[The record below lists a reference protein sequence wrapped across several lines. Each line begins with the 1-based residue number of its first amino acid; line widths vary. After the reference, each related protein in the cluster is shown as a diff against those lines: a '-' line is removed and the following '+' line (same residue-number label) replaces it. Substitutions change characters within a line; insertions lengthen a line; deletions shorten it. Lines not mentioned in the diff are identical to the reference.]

1 MDGSTLLGVVAALG
15 ASLAYNGAIVVQGT
29 RAQSVPAAEA
39 TGVRL
44 MLRLVRDRVWLAGIG
59 LDVLGFGL
67 HALAMTLAPLTVV
80 QPALALGLLLPLAVG
95 AHAGHTTPRRREVLG
110 VLAVMIGVTGVALLA
125 PDRSDE
131 AASGLRLGLALGT
144 LVAVVGVTG
153 VLTYV
158 GRLGPGRTSAAAML
172 CTGVAYAL
180 SAVLM
185 KLATNELDASL
196 LISAGAL
203 ALCVVAVDAFGL
215 LQETQA
221 LQHRPASQV
230 SAFVFGLPAVLPA
243 LLSPLAFGE
252 EWSGTPGGGA
262 VILAFLALTLS
273 GAVVLASSPMVAA
286 ARHVEAPA

>member
-1 MDGSTLLGVVAALG
+1 MDGSTLLGVGAALG

-29 RAQSVPAAEA
+29 RAQTVPAAEA

-59 LDVLGFGL
+59 LDILGFGL

-95 AHAGHTTPRRREVLG
+95 AHAGHTPRRREVLG

-196 LISAGAL
+196 LISAGSL

-252 EWSGTPGGGA
+252 EWSGTPGDGA

-286 ARHVEAPA
+286 AKHVEAPA